1 MRKLKDGSFAEELQ
15 SAVSLEVY
23 TKCPSKWKL
32 YDSETGQWY
41 EGTNN
46 LKIGTQW
53 KKINPYYSA
62 LGQDPNG

>member
-1 MRKLKDGSFAEELQ
+1 MRKLKDGSFAEELE
-15 SAVSLEVY
+15 SAITLEIY

-41 EGTNN
+41 EGTTNE
-46 LKIGTQW
+46 KIGTQW
-53 KKINPYYSA
+53 KKINQYYSA